1 MLKGDLYT
9 LEALQR
15 EDKACSAELALIP
28 QSRIYAA
35 HFPGKPITP
44 GVCMLQMCVELASE
58 ASGRHLEL
66 SEARDIR
73 FLVPLVPESGARV
86 KIDFTLPDRVHRL
99 GRRYGTCQTQTH
111 PAVEEDGAA
120 CENMRRD
127 TDIQKCR
134 HRR

>member
-15 EDKACSAELALIP
+15 EGQACSAELALIP
-28 QSRIYAA
+28 RSRIYAA

-44 GVCMLQMCVELASE
+44 GVCILQMCVELASE

-86 KIDFTLPDRVHRL
+86 KIDFTLPDGDVLPIEFIVSVADTVHAKL
-99 GRRYGTCQTQTH
+99 KLTLQ
-111 PAVEEDGAA
+111 
-120 CENMRRD
+120 
-127 TDIQKCR
+127 
-134 HRR
+134 